1 MTDTAI
7 FLIGLGVTA
16 LVALYVFMVG
26 AAMRADPRE
35 DTPD

>member
-16 LVALYVFMVG
+16 LVVLYVVMVG
-26 AAMRADPRE
+26 AAMRADDRE
-35 DTPD
+35 DSSD